1 MQILLQASAA
11 GGGWQS
17 FLPLIGIVIVFYI
30 FFIRPQSKQ
39 KKETKNFID
48 ELKKGDKVITIGGIH
63 GRIVQVN
70 ESNLLLDIGGNT
82 KVTIEKTSI
91 SLELSKA
98 LNTPKKD
105 EK

>member
-39 KKETKNFID
+39 KKETQNFID

-63 GRIVQVN
+63 GRVVQVN
-70 ESNLLLDIGGNT
+70 ESNLLVDIGGNT